1 MNKDFAKLIKKIK
14 GEQQKLIED
23 IKASDPAVRRKAAI
37 QLGSEGIEE
46 TVPFLVPLLKDENK
60 GVREAVVEAL
70 VNIGGEGIIQDLIPF
85 LRVRDASVRNAA
97 VEIMMSI
104 AEDSIDSLVP
114 LLKDGD
120 KDIRIFAADI
130 LGSSKKLAAPK
141 YLIETLGD
149 KNPNVRNAVVM
160 SLGKLKAGQATSAL
174 LELLQYEEEE
184 WVIFSTIESLVQI
197 GDNITSCLVN
207 LLDNEKE
214 LVLSVVTEALAK
226 TGDLTAVLPL
236 LKKAAFATD
245 KLGGAIAGVL
255 IEILKEQDLEFL
267 ETETAD
273 KLESFLI
280 ELTSSEADSWMRYHA
295 IELLGKLKAKNAVNL
310 LLKNLKTKD
319 SFLKIASIKALS
331 MIEGKENFSALEALV
346 HDNDA
351 NVRQV
356 AQVSLQE
363 LKKK

>member
-1 MNKDFAKLIKKIK
+1 MNKDFAKLIRRIK
-14 GEQQKLIED
+14 EEQQKLIEGL
-23 IKASDPAVRRKAAI
+23 KASNPAVRRKAVI
-37 QLGSEGIEE
+37 QLGSEEIKE
-46 TVPFLVPLLKDENK
+46 TAPFLFPLLRDENK

-70 VNIGGEGIIQDLIPF
+70 IDIGGERVIQDLIPF
-85 LRVRDASVRNAA
+85 LRVRDASVRNEA

-104 AEDSIDSLVP
+104 AEDSVDFLVP

-130 LGSSKKLAAPK
+130 LGSGKNLKAVK
-141 YLIETLGD
+141 FLIETLRD

-160 SLGKLKAGQATSAL
+160 SLGKLKASQATSAL
-174 LELLQYEEEE
+174 LELLQHEEEE

-197 GDNITSCLVN
+197 GGNVTSCLVKF
-207 LLDNEKE
+207 LDNEKE

-226 TGDLTAVLPL
+226 TGDLEAVLPL

-245 KLGGAIAGVL
+245 KLRGAIAGAL
-255 IEILKEQDLEFL
+255 IEILKEQDLESL

-280 ELTSSEADSWMRYHA
+280 ELISSQADSWMRYHA

-310 LLKNLKTKD
+310 LLKNLKMKD

-331 MIEGKENFSALEALV
+331 MIEGKENLSALEALI
-346 HDNDA
+346 HDKDA
-351 NVRQV
+351 NVRQI

>member
-1 MNKDFAKLIKKIK
+1 MNKDFAKLIRKIK
-14 GEQQKLIED
+14 EEQQKLIED
-23 IKASDPAVRRKAAI
+23 VKASDPAVRRKAVI
-37 QLGSEGIEE
+37 QLGSEGIKE
-46 TVPFLVPLLKDENK
+46 TAPFLVPLLKDENK
-60 GVREAVVEAL
+60 GVREAVAEAL
-70 VNIGGEGIIQDLIPF
+70 INIGGERIIQDLIPF

-104 AEDSIDSLVP
+104 AEDSVDSLVP
-114 LLKDGD
+114 LLKDGN
-120 KDIRIFAADI
+120 KDIRLFAADI
-130 LGSSKKLAAPK
+130 LGSSKKLETVK
-141 YLIETLGD
+141 YLIETLKD
-149 KNPNVRNAVVM
+149 KDSNVRNAVVM
-160 SLGKLKAGQATSAL
+160 GLGKLKAGQATSAL
-174 LELLQYEEEE
+174 LELLQQEEEE

-331 MIEGKENFSALEALV
+331 IIEGKENFSALEALI

-351 NVRQV
+351 NVRQI
-356 AQVSLQE
+356 AQVCLEE